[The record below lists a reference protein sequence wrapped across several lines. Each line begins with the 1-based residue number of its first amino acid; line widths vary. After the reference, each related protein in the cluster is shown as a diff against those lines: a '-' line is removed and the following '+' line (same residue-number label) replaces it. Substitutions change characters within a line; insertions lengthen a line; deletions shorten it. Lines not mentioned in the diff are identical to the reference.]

1 MGIQDIL
8 TVMDL
13 LRTLP
18 ATSVVN
24 EASFNQMK
32 MTKTNRRQRL
42 SNKHLDDCMVIQL
55 ESTDILNFDPTE
67 AINKWMTSS
76 KQPRRLTYAR
86 STCNK
91 NSEQQDEDI
100 MIQEVTQDEE
110 PRNTTV
116 AELDPETADDCDY
129 ETDCDSDNEQ
139 TEDFNDRA
147 IEQTV
152 HEMEIEINY

>member
-1 MGIQDIL
+1 MEIAFCLVLRYGNKLNTVKWTHVWNCFSDMGIQDIL

-67 AINKWMTSS
+67 AINKWMVII
-76 KQPRRLTYAR
+76 
-86 STCNK
+86 TC
-91 NSEQQDEDI
+91 I
-100 MIQEVTQDEE
+100 VIV
-110 PRNTTV
+110 
-116 AELDPETADDCDY
+116 
-129 ETDCDSDNEQ
+129 
-139 TEDFNDRA
+139 
-147 IEQTV
+147 
-152 HEMEIEINY
+152 